1 MAHDPKPRAAMA
13 TLAVDGRQHRIVDLP
28 AALGADLERLPHIL
42 RIMLE
47 NVLRNAGDDAPRA
60 SAAILK
66 WLGTGRSEE
75 EIPFLPGRVMMHDT
89 TCGPALVDIAG
100 MRDALA
106 EAGHDPARLNPVL
119 PVDVSTDHSLGVDVF
134 GSPDALRRNMER
146 EYGRNAERY
155 RFMKWATRALTGF
168 RVHPPGT
175 GIMHTLNL
183 ERLASVVTTAERDG
197 VSWAVPDTLI
207 GTDSHTPMINGI
219 GVLGW
224 GVGGLEA
231 ESVFFGMPV
240 MIRVP
245 EIVGVRL
252 TGRLK
257 QGVLATDLALT
268 VTERLR
274 RIDLADRFVEFHG
287 EGVSTLS
294 AGDRSVIANMTPEF
308 GANSGFFPIDDQTLR
323 YLSETGRSAEHI
335 RLVEQYARRQ
345 GLWFDPKAAP
355 RFTDTIEIDL
365 DEVEVSLAGPRRPQD
380 RIPAGTTV
388 EALAPMLAGRSDGA
402 PGERP
407 GNGAVAIAA
416 ITSCTNTSDPRLLV
430 AAGLVARKARAA
442 GLTPPAWVKTSL
454 APGSPTAE
462 RYLRR
467 AGLLDDLEAIGF
479 GIVGYGCTTCIGNS
493 GPLPAVIEQAMTE
506 RGIVPVAVLSGNR
519 NFPGRVHPQL
529 EAGFLASPPLVV
541 AFALAGDVNR
551 NILTDP
557 IGRSSSGEEI
567 GLADFW
573 PTGDEIDAALAQAID
588 SADYGPSYD
597 EAEASETW
605 RVLDA
610 PATDLFPWDS
620 GSTYIRRPPFAGF
633 GKGTLL
639 GTYAAHPLLVLG
651 DDITTDHIS
660 PAGQVPQTGEAAE
673 YLVERGE
680 NRRDLNVFA
689 SRRGNW
695 EAMVRGLFTNR
706 SVRNLLDPQVAP
718 GFTIH
723 VGSGEQMPLFLA
735 AERYA
740 AEGAPVVVVAGE
752 RYGMGSSR
760 DWAAKGVALLGTRA
774 VLASSFERIHR
785 SNLIGMGI
793 LPLRLPVERHPGTL
807 HLRPGDQILIEADAA
822 AISPRC
828 PVPVTVRR
836 AAGTRETFIAI
847 AAIET
852 GLEVEI
858 LRSGGIIPLILQRV
872 VNAESTSRETPAPD
886 FTGSGESTRREASP
900 NIRR

>member
-1 MAHDPKPRAAMA
+1 MPKTTDIMIAGHR
-13 TLAVDGRQHRIVDLP
+13 HRIVDLP
-28 AALGADLERLPHIL
+28 AAGGADLERLPHIL

-47 NVLRNAGDDAPRA
+47 NVLRNAGEDALRA
-60 SAAILK
+60 KAAILN
-66 WLGTGRSEE
+66 WLGTGRSAE
-75 EIPFLPGRVMMHDT
+75 EIPFLAGRVLMHDT

-100 MRDALA
+100 MRASLA
-106 EAGHDPARLNPVL
+106 EAGYDPRRLNPVL

-134 GSPDALRRNMER
+134 GSHDALQRNMER

-168 RVHPPGT
+168 QVHPPGT

-183 ERLASVVTTAERDG
+183 ERLASVVTTKEQDG
-197 VSWAVPDTLI
+197 VSWAMPDTLI

-231 ESVFFGMPV
+231 ESVIFGMPV

-245 EIVGVRL
+245 EIVGVRFV
-252 TGRLK
+252 GRLK

-274 RIDLADRFVEFHG
+274 RIDLADRFVEFFG

-294 AGDRSVIANMTPEF
+294 AGDRAVIANMTPEF

-323 YLSETGRSAEHI
+323 YLRETGRSADRI
-335 RLVEQYARRQ
+335 RLVEDYAKRQ
-345 GLWFDPKAAP
+345 GLWFDPQATP
-355 RFTDTIEIDL
+355 RFTDVVEINL
-365 DEVEVSLAGPRRPQD
+365 DEIEVSLAGPRRPQD
-380 RIPAGTTV
+380 RIPASRTV
-388 EALAPMLAGRSDGA
+388 EAMAPLLAARPVPTPAGQPA
-402 PGERP
+402 
-407 GNGAVAIAA
+407 NGSVAIAA

-430 AAGLVARKARAA
+430 AAGLVARKARAF

-467 AGLLDDLEAIGF
+467 AGLLADLEAIGF

-493 GPLPAVIEQAMTE
+493 GPLPAVIEQAIAE
-506 RGIVPVAVLSGNR
+506 RGILPVAVLSGNR

-541 AFALAGDVNR
+541 AFALAGDVTR
-551 NILTDP
+551 DILVDP
-557 IGRSSSGEEI
+557 IGRSSFGEDI
-567 GLADFW
+567 RLADLW
-573 PTGDEIDAALAQAID
+573 PTGDEIDDALARAID
-588 SADYGPSYD
+588 AGDYDTSYD

-610 PATDLFPWDS
+610 PGTPLFPWNEN
-620 GSTYIRRPPFAGF
+620 STYIRRPPFAGF

-660 PAGQVPQTGEAAE
+660 PAGAVPPRSEAAD
-673 YLVERGE
+673 YLVQRGE
-680 NRRDLNVFA
+680 NPRDLNVFA

-695 EAMVRGLFTNR
+695 EAMVRGLFTNK
-706 SVRNLLDPQVAP
+706 SVHNLLAPQITP
-718 GFTIH
+718 GSTIH
-723 VGSGEQMPLFLA
+723 VGSGEHLPLFQA

-740 AEGAPVVVVAGE
+740 HEGSSVVVVAGE

-793 LPLRLPVERHPGTL
+793 LPLRLPAERHPNSLNL
-807 HLRPGDQILIEADAA
+807 HPGDQILIDADPAR
-822 AISPRC
+822 ISSRC
-828 PVPVTVRR
+828 AVPITIRR
-836 AAGTRETFIAI
+836 ASGASETFMAT

-858 LRSGGIIPLILQRV
+858 LQGGGIIPVILRRV
-872 VNAESTSRETPAPD
+872 TNAEATSRKTHAPD
-886 FTGSGESTRREASP
+886 FTGPGETPRRETSP
-900 NIRR
+900 TPRR

>member
-1 MAHDPKPRAAMA
+1 MSHDPLLHSAITTFAFNR
-13 TLAVDGRQHRIVDLP
+13 RQHRIADLP
-28 AALGADLERLPHIL
+28 KAAEGQLERLPHIL
-42 RIMLE
+42 RILLE
-47 NVLRNAGDDAPRA
+47 NVLRNAGDDAPQA
-60 SAAILK
+60 EAAILN
-66 WLGTGRSEE
+66 WLETGRSEE

-100 MRDALA
+100 MRAALA
-106 EAGHDPARLNPVL
+106 EAGHDPSRLNPVL

-155 RFMKWATRALTGF
+155 RFMKWATRTLTGF

-197 VSWAVPDTLI
+197 VSWAMPDTLI

-245 EIVGVRL
+245 DIVGARL
-252 TGRLK
+252 TGRLR

-274 RIDLADRFVEFHG
+274 RIDLADRFVEFFG
-287 EGVSTLS
+287 PGVSTLS
-294 AGDRSVIANMTPEF
+294 AGDRAVIANMTPEF

-323 YLSETGRSAEHI
+323 YLRETGRSADHV
-335 RLVEQYARRQ
+335 RFVEAYARRQ
-345 GLWFDPKAAP
+345 GLWFDPKASP
-355 RFTDTIEIDL
+355 RFTDIIEIDL

-380 RIPAGTTV
+380 RIPAGKTV
-388 EALAPMLAGRSDGA
+388 EALAPMLAGRPIS
-402 PGERP
+402 ENQP

-430 AAGLVARKARAA
+430 AAGLVARKARRF

-467 AGLLDDLEAIGF
+467 AGLLGDLEAVGF

-506 RGIVPVAVLSGNR
+506 RGILPVAVLSGNR

-551 NILTDP
+551 NILTDT
-557 IGRSSSGEEI
+557 IGRAPSGEAI
-567 GLADFW
+567 RLADLW
-573 PTGDEIDAALAQAID
+573 PSGDEIDAALAMAMD
-588 SADYGPSYD
+588 ARDYDTSYG

-610 PATDLFPWDS
+610 PATPLFPWNES
-620 GSTYIRRPPFAGF
+620 STYIRRPPFAGF

-660 PAGQVPQTGEAAE
+660 PAGQIPQTGEAAE
-673 YLVERGE
+673 YLTARGE

-695 EAMVRGLFTNR
+695 EAMVRGLFTNK
-706 SVRNLLDPQVAP
+706 SVRNLLDPQIAP

-723 VGSGEQMPLFLA
+723 VGSGEHLPLFRA
-735 AERYA
+735 AEWYA
-740 AEGAPVVVVAGE
+740 EEGASVVVVAGE

-760 DWAAKGVALLGTRA
+760 DWAAKGVALLGARA
-774 VLASSFERIHR
+774 VLAVSFERIHR

-793 LPLRLPVERHPGTL
+793 LPLRLPADRHPSTL
-807 HLRPGDQILIEADAA
+807 HLRPGDQILIDADAA
-822 AISPRC
+822 KIGPRC
-828 PVPVTVRR
+828 AVPVTIRR
-836 AAGTRETFIAI
+836 ASGQSETLVAT

-852 GLEVEI
+852 GLEVEV
-858 LRSGGIIPLILQRV
+858 LRGGGIIPLILQRV
-872 VNAESTSRETPAPD
+872 VNAEGTSREAPASE
-886 FTGSGESTRREASP
+886 FTGTGESTRREASP
-900 NIRR
+900 TTRR

>member
-60 SAAILK
+60 SAAVLK

-207 GTDSHTPMINGI
+207 GTDSHTPMINAI

-274 RIDLADRFVEFHG
+274 RIDLADRFVEFYG

-294 AGDRSVIANMTPEF
+294 AGDRAVIANMTPEF

-388 EALAPMLAGRSDGA
+388 EALAPMLAGRSEGA
-402 PGERP
+402 SGERP

-557 IGRSSSGEEI
+557 IGLSSSGGEI
-567 GLADFW
+567 GLADLW

-605 RVLDA
+605 RALDA
-610 PATDLFPWDS
+610 PATDLFPWDP

-660 PAGQVPQTGEAAE
+660 PAGQVPQVGEAAE

-706 SVRNLLDPQVAP
+706 SVRNLLDPQIAP

-774 VLASSFERIHR
+774 VLASGFERIHR